1 MSIINAGLEEYRN
14 AFFALNEKL
23 VEKQL
28 VMEVKAIGGYA
39 MRWMIMRRFAHGLA
53 EKVK

>member
-23 VEKQL
+23 VAKHQAL
-28 VMEVKAIGGYA
+28 FFCFLNQI
-39 MRWMIMRRFAHGLA
+39 
-53 EKVK
+53 